1 MPTTAVSRYHS
12 HIVAQSCSLRE
23 RDSASLASRTL
34 LRSQML
40 RMLYVAQIQCRI
52 LEHGGQLHLSRVLG
66 RGVQMITKVQA
77 YGSHTLRDANVEC
90 MLQRTYQV
98 FA

>member
-1 MPTTAVSRYHS
+1 
-12 HIVAQSCSLRE
+12 
-23 RDSASLASRTL
+23 
-34 LRSQML
+34 
-40 RMLYVAQIQCRI
+40 MLYVAQIQCRI

-66 RGVQMITKVQA
+66 HEVQMIPKVQA
-77 YGSHTLRDANVEC
+77 YDLRTLRDANVEC